1 MGNVSV
7 LSALVGFGIVVG
19 VAAWMWKKKNSDR
32 FFDAVE
38 KAEDKA
44 KEAVKDAAAKV
55 KAKAK
60 K

>member
-1 MGNVSV
+1 MENVSV

-19 VAAWMWKKKNSDR
+19 VAAWMWKKKNSDK

-38 KAEDKA
+38 EAQDKA
-44 KEAVKDAAAKV
+44 KAAVKKAAT
-55 KAKAK
+55 KAK

>member
-1 MGNVSV
+1 MENVSV
-7 LSALVGFGIVVG
+7 LSALVGFGIVAVVG
-19 VAAWMWKKKNSDR
+19 AWLWKEKNAKK
-32 FFDAVE
+32 FFDAA
-38 KAEDKA
+38 KQAEDKA